1 MPAAPIS
8 PPSLASIELQALLR
22 REIEAHGG
30 WLGFERWMELAL
42 YAPGLGYYSRGDRQF
57 GQLRRDG
64 SDFVTAPEMSP
75 LFARAVARQ
84 LEQVLEATGTREIWE
99 FGAGSGALAAGLLQ
113 ALGQRIERY
122 TIVDLSGALQAR
134 QRATVAERAPQWA
147 GKLQFASQWPAAMQG
162 VVVANELLDA
172 MPVVLL
178 HFNGRQWLERGVA
191 WAGGAFAWADRPTAL
206 RPPEDATGFVPGTT
220 TELPRQ
226 AAAFMRTL
234 AVHLQRGAAFFLD
247 YGFPQAEYY
256 HPQRYGGTLACHRG
270 HLVDF
275 DPLQDPGDKDIT
287 AHVDFTSAALAAQ
300 DAGLDVLG
308 YTTQARFLMNC
319 GILGDLTEGDW
330 AQKAAVQKLLAEHEM
345 GELFKV
351 LAVGRGVEADPLGF
365 AAGDR
370 MHTL

>member
-1 MPAAPIS
+1 MPAAPVPPQS
-8 PPSLASIELQALLR
+8 PASIELQARLIE
-22 REIEAHGG
+22 EIEAAGG
-30 WLGFERWMELAL
+30 WLGFERYMELAL

-57 GQLRRDG
+57 GQLARDG
-64 SDFVTAPEMSP
+64 SDFVTAPELSP
-75 LFARAVARQ
+75 YFARALARQ
-84 LEQVLEATGTREIWE
+84 LAQVLEATGTREVFE

-113 ALGQRIERY
+113 ALGDRIDRY

-134 QRATVAERAPQWA
+134 QRATVAERAPQSA
-147 GKLQFASQWPAAMQG
+147 AKLGFAAEWPTAMRG
-162 VVVANELLDA
+162 VVVGNELLDA
-172 MPVVLL
+172 MPAVLL
-178 HFNGRQWLERGVA
+178 HFDGAQWLERGVA
-191 WAGGAFAWADRPTAL
+191 RSGSGFAWADRPTTL
-206 RPPEDATGFVPGTT
+206 RPPEDTDFLPGTT

-234 AVHLQRGAAFFLD
+234 AERLQLGAAFFLD

-256 HPQRYGGTLACHRG
+256 HPQRLGGTLACHRA

-287 AHVDFTSAALAAQ
+287 THVDFTAAALAAQ

-319 GILGDLTEGDW
+319 GLLGDLQDASW
-330 AQKAAVQKLLAEHEM
+330 AEKAAAQKLLTEHEM

-351 LAVGRGVEADPLGF
+351 LAVGRGVDVEPLGF
-365 AAGDR
+365 LAGDR